1 MVLKRSCPAVSLQEE
16 KKKKTA
22 SARRRSGIDPV
33 IDHSPDLQFDFL
45 PVQLDGPDLK
55 VDP

>member
-16 KKKKTA
+16 KKTA
-22 SARRRSGIDPV
+22 SARRRSVVDPV
-33 IDHSPDLQFDFL
+33 IGHSPDLQFDFL

>member
-16 KKKKTA
+16 KQTA
-22 SARRRSGIDPV
+22 STCRRSVVDLI